1 MANKK
6 LKVELDIETAQ
17 AKRQLGE
24 LGGSGS
30 GPTASS
36 RASEEL
42 TKATQVNTRQMLM
55 MTRAFSGLALGLAAS
70 YSANYFKK
78 GSTEET
84 ALGYAGSILS
94 GGSSGAMMGAA
105 LGPHGALAG
114 AIGGALIG
122 GLKEF
127 FDRDGAK
134 TKATEDFDKAEAAYA
149 RNEDF
154 SGFLKRI
161 TSPFNPE
168 DVGMRLARL
177 GDKYRDNEKLIAM
190 TIDSIRAKIADG
202 ELDDVARLRELL
214 GEMRGRKKAIMST
227 AEQLDNSVHGP
238 SVASRAALDSLMK
251 IGGGFGLPVGG
262 KDLMRVTEINGIKF
276 DQHGIAITK
285 LLEDIRANTM
295 KGASTWQS

>member
-6 LKVELDIETAQ
+6 LKVELDVETAK

-30 GPTASS
+30 GQTASS

-42 TKATQVNTRQMLM
+42 TKATRVNTQQMLM
-55 MTRAFSGLALGLAAS
+55 MTRAFSGMALGLAAS

-114 AIGGALIG
+114 SIVGALIG
-122 GLKEF
+122 GFKEF

-134 TKATEDFDKAEAAYA
+134 TKATEDFIEAEDRYED
-149 RNEDF
+149 NEQF
-154 SGFLKRI
+154 KGLLKSI
-161 TSPFNPE
+161 TSPFNTE
-168 DVGMRLARL
+168 SVGLKLATL
-177 GDKYRDNEKLIAM
+177 SDKYESIDNEITDKMLEICDAIEEGRM
-190 TIDSIRAKIADG
+190 EDAAK
-202 ELDDVARLRELL
+202 LREEL
-214 GEMRGRKKAIMST
+214 GIFRSKKSAIMNV

-238 SVASRAALDSLMK
+238 AVASRAALDSLMK

-262 KDLMRVTEINGIKF
+262 KDLSRITEINGIKV
-276 DQHGIAITK
+276 DQHGIMITQ
-285 LLEDIRANTM
+285 LLKDIRENTR
-295 KGASTWQS
+295 KGSSTWQP